1 MEKIS
6 CFNYRDI
13 KVQENLQIQGQLLSW
28 QSLYTGIQINRLIP
42 ICPGKSAALKL
53 VLQTKLATWFCWVK
67 HICFHKMQKRT
78 FYNVSPLRKTL
89 RGEKKKNKKKNLCWK
104 WQLLQSAES
113 TSLIKAEEKWW
124 EINIGL
130 NNDWK

>member
-28 QSLYTGIQINRLIP
+28 HSLYTGIQINRLIP

-53 VLQTKLATWFCWVK
+53 VLQTKLAT
-67 HICFHKMQKRT
+67 
-78 FYNVSPLRKTL
+78 
-89 RGEKKKNKKKNLCWK
+89 
-104 WQLLQSAES
+104 
-113 TSLIKAEEKWW
+113 
-124 EINIGL
+124 
-130 NNDWK
+130 